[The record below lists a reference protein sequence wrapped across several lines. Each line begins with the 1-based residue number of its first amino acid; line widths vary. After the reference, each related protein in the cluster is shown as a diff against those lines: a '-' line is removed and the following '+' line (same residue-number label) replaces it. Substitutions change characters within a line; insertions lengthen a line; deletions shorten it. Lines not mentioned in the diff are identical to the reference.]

1 MESTGHQTQCDM
13 ILDWLDRYGSI
24 TQKDASFFGCAR
36 LASRIWDLRRM
47 GYNIVRKIV
56 YYRNRNDELKHYAE
70 YRLEVARGG

>member
-1 MESTGHQTQCDM
+1 M
-13 ILDWLDRYGSI
+13 ILDWLDHYGSI
-24 TQKDASFFGCAR
+24 TQKDAPLFGCAR

-70 YRLEVARGG
+70 YRMEVAMGG